1 MNCRVVLLLLSL
13 LTFLAVGSGQPVGG
27 DPQDEEDQ
35 DDPVE
40 NEPTAAPTIS
50 GSGAPIGIPVE
61 NNDQTPSPTTSVDED
76 PLSSSPTT
84 TSGVVQSFSPTST
97 GTGAPSSVTT
107 TAGSMDP
114 TSTGTGA
121 PSSVTTTAGS
131 MDPSSPP
138 IAISS
143 DTPTSEPTEDCTGR
157 NCTDDPDVCS
167 CRPNLECR
175 RRRLGGGSF
184 CSQIPRRE
192 RKRLSAFLGIGGA
205 GGRRDRGRIPG

>member
-114 TSTGTGA
+114 
-121 PSSVTTTAGS
+121 
-131 MDPSSPP
+131 SSPP

-175 RRRLGGGSF
+175 QRRLGGGSF
-184 CSQIPRRE
+184 CSQIPRGE

>member
-1 MNCRVVLLLLSL
+1 MCLPIENRRFQIMNCRIVLLLLSL

-61 NNDQTPSPTTSVDED
+61 NNDQTLSPTISVDED

-97 GTGAPSSVTT
+97 GT
-107 TAGSMDP
+107 D
-114 TSTGTGA
+114 A

-175 RRRLGGGSF
+175 QRRLGGGSF
-184 CSQIPRRE
+184 CSQIPRKE
-192 RKRLSAFLGIGGA
+192 RNRLSAFLGIGGA